1 MKKTKIVLATI
12 ITVVI
17 VATVA
22 VSFAAWDVL
31 SGAVEGFDA
40 IISKNVEIEI
50 DKSSFV
56 NFEEAQVGKKLL
68 PEGAIKGSKD
78 TESFTNASFNMRF
91 KNPDK
96 KNVSIKY
103 KIQVIVD
110 SVDCSEYFTFT
121 VGTRTAGV
129 TAVADSANMIAGELK
144 LGDEFASISN
154 EGEVIT
160 MTMGMK
166 FKVNADDFEDNP
178 NLGIGSII
186 GRDFKLRVTVEAKAI
201 KPIAS

>member
-31 SGAVEGFDA
+31 GAVEGFDA

-110 SVDCSEYFTFT
+110 TVDCSEYFTFT
-121 VGTRTAGV
+121 VGSRTTGV
-129 TAVADSANMIAGELK
+129 TAVADSDNMIAGELK

-166 FKVNADDFEDNP
+166 FKVNAEDFEDNP
-178 NLGIGSII
+178 TLGIGSII

-201 KPIAS
+201 K

>member
-31 SGAVEGFDA
+31 GAVEGFDA

-110 SVDCSEYFTFT
+110 TVDCSEYFTFT
-121 VGTRTAGV
+121 VGTRTLGV
-129 TAVADSANMIAGELK
+129 SAVADSDNMIAGELK

-166 FKVNADDFEDNP
+166 FKVNAEDFEDNP
-178 NLGIGSII
+178 TLGIGSII

-201 KPIAS
+201 K

>member
-17 VATVA
+17 VATVS

-31 SGAVEGFDA
+31 GAVEGFDA
-40 IISKNVEIEI
+40 IISKNVEIKI
-50 DKSSFV
+50 DKDSFV

-110 SVDCSEYFTFT
+110 TVDCSEYFTFT
-121 VGTRTAGV
+121 VGSRTTGV
-129 TAVADSANMIAGELK
+129 TAVADSDNMITGELK

-166 FKVNADDFEDNP
+166 FKVNAEDFEDNP
-178 NLGIGSII
+178 TLGIGSII

-201 KPIAS
+201 K

>member
-12 ITVVI
+12 ITVAI

-50 DKSSFV
+50 DKNSFV
-56 NFEEAQVGKKLL
+56 NFDEAREGKKLL

-91 KNPDK
+91 KNPDQ

-103 KIQVIVD
+103 NIQVIVD
-110 SVDCSEYFTFT
+110 TVDCSEYFTFT
-121 VGTRTAGV
+121 VGSPTAGV
-129 TAVADSANMIAGELK
+129 SAVASGDNMIAGELK

-166 FKVNADDFEDNP
+166 FKVNAEDFEENP

-201 KPIAS
+201 K

>member
-1 MKKTKIVLATI
+1 MKKTKIILATI

-17 VATVA
+17 VATIA

-50 DKSSFV
+50 DANSFV
-56 NFEEAQVGKKLL
+56 NFDEARSGKKLL
-68 PEGAIKGSKD
+68 PEGAIKGIKD

-91 KNPDK
+91 KNPDGK
-96 KNVSIKY
+96 KVNISY

-110 SVDCSEYFTFT
+110 TVDCSEYFTFT
-121 VGTRTAGV
+121 VASPTVGV
-129 TAVADSANMIAGELK
+129 KAIASGDNMISGELQ
-144 LGDEFASISN
+144 LGSEFTSVSD
-154 EGEVIT
+154 EGEIIG
-160 MTMGMK
+160 MTMAMK
-166 FKVNADDFEDNP
+166 FKDNAENFNENTS
-178 NLGIGSII
+178 LGISSII

-201 KPIAS
+201 SN